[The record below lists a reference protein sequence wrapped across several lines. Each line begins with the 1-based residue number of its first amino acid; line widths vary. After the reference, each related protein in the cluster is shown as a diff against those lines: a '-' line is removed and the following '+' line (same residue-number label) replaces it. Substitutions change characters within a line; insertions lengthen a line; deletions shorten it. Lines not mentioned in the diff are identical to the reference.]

1 MTHPSGLP
9 STRRRTSQR
18 SAIAKDRAD
27 DERAG
32 PALFYDQGGS
42 FGGSS
47 SRVRQAEI
55 LKVQVAGQVSNF
67 VARVGHMPESS
78 PSVGADPT
86 GSVTGNSLRHMPE
99 GCR

>member
-1 MTHPSGLP
+1 V
-9 STRRRTSQR
+9 R
-18 SAIAKDRAD
+18 
-27 DERAG
+27 
-32 PALFYDQGGS
+32 LFWLIVVA
-42 FGGSS
+42 
-47 SRVRQAEI
+47 RVRLVKI
-55 LKVQVAGQVSNF
+55 LKTEVAGQVSNF